1 MASMDFHTTPQPET
15 VRLDRWLMAARFYKT
30 RSQAAEACNGGK
42 IKVNG
47 LSSKPH
53 KPIRPGDRL
62 TVHHHDRYRNIEVV
76 ALAQRGLPPKV
87 ARELYKEEIRQTL
100 SGEAEELLRMMKQAD
115 KKIRFRFK
123 GRPTKKERRTIDK
136 WKGHRI

>member
-1 MASMDFHTTPQPET
+1 MDLHGKPLPET

-42 IKVNG
+42 VKVNG

-53 KPIRPGDRL
+53 KMVRPGDRL

-87 ARELYKEEIRQTL
+87 ARELYKEEIRQAL
-100 SGEAEELLRMMKQAD
+100 SGEVEELLRLMKQAD
-115 KKIRFRFK
+115 KKARSRFK
-123 GRPTKKERRTIDK
+123 GRPTKKERRKIDK
-136 WKGHRI
+136 WKKHSL